1 MRCAVCW
8 YLLSGRQYTQAT
20 MVVNGQ
26 SVCDKHADIATA
38 HTELNK
44 TIELIYDKEVA
55 AAEKLEDNA
64 IEARRVGY

>member
-1 MRCAVCW
+1 MKCAVCW
-8 YLLSGRQYTQAT
+8 YLMSGRLHTQAT

-44 TIELIYDKEVA
+44 TTKLIYDMDRE
-55 AAEKLEDNA
+55 AEKREDDA
-64 IEARRVGY
+64 IEARRVRY